1 MIRHFFI
8 IYQMQ
13 EKEIIEISE
22 KIISEIHKTENSISD
37 YKEMTKP
44 IAPDDAIGR
53 VSRMD
58 AINNKSVAEAALRKA
73 EEKLKKL
80 KYVQSQIGKEDFGIC
95 VKCGNSIPIGRI
107 MLMPQSS
114 YCVRCAQ

>member
-1 MIRHFFI
+1 MKDVEIEEI
-8 IYQMQ
+8 KNKT
-13 EKEIIEISE
+13 EKEII
-22 KIISEIHKTENSISD
+22 KTEKSISD

-73 EEKLKKL
+73 EDKLNKL
-80 KYVQSQIGKEDFGIC
+80 KYVESQIDKEDFGTCI
-95 VKCGNSIPIGRI
+95 KCGKTIPIGRI
-107 MLMPQSS
+107 LLIPQSS
-114 YCVRCAQ
+114 YCVNCAQ